1 MRTANGEGG
10 GVLVRRRGVSRGGL
24 LIAIGISL
32 ILVSLVLLL
41 SSGRGGGS
49 APSQEAAREI
59 PDITGPVLP
68 RDVRETPGFAATED
82 ARILL
87 KDRSDPARIAWDIE
101 YESLDPS
108 GSGGR
113 ASMTAPRAW
122 YYLNDRDAVFVRSDT
137 ADFLM
142 PDVTSEPESGRF
154 SGNVELVMVRRNAD
168 GTLPTVGEAAGGVTV
183 KTPWLDFDSGA
194 GELSTTAHV
203 DIESEMVS
211 ARCEGLRAV
220 LNEVDQRL
228 EFLEVPGSLVA
239 LITPPPSGSGGD
251 RAAGE
256 EPETAPSAGESPA
269 RPSSP
274 SAEPSVEQFYAATF
288 SGEVRVSQPMRRVSA
303 DRALAWVRLV
313 ENRFDESL
321 SAQGAR
327 PGPVHAMESALLSL
341 VVSAADSQPEGIDT
355 DELSL
360 GDTITFSCSGP
371 STVRPMDDRPSALAA
386 GESLSLRL
394 ECDADDRVRFEDDA
408 LAAVG
413 DAATIEYTIG
423 SRLLTLTGPAGAP
436 AVASVAETGRLTAER
451 VTLGLATGVGQA
463 VGPGRLDAAE
473 AGRSVAWGAQ
483 ADVVFRVRNGWM
495 TGSLEQAIASG
506 SVELRDGETLITAED
521 LNARFAEGAG
531 SSPIERA
538 VMIGGVRAV
547 TAQGELTARRVDVRF
562 DVTDGASLARSAV
575 ATGEV
580 VARQEDRRLT
590 AGQVEADL
598 AQDESGEIRVVSAR
612 ARDGVRYERDNGSF
626 GAGEFIEVEAQSE
639 RVIVEGTPGTVGSG
653 GAVVLSERI
662 TLDGAS
668 DAIQSPGPG
677 RLSVENESGD
687 GVRVVATWTGS
698 MRYSDSTGELETT
711 GGVEI
716 VSTPDALSRDIIRAE
731 RVTAIVAPTT
741 DDEGDAAAGDGDT
754 GDGLG
759 RRLVSAVAE
768 GTPASAE
775 LLRYAEDGA
784 AGPSRVSAL
793 LGSRIEMD
801 NAAGVL
807 HVPGAGRLLV
817 SDTRID
823 PEQTDPG
830 SLRGSALF
838 DWDGSLHLDRPAG
851 QAVMRDRVRMVHRP
865 NDEALGVIELESERL
880 IGRFEPGSALTD
892 AGTGELTG
900 AEALGAVWARSGT
913 MQLLADRL
921 EYDPSTGVADAR
933 ASDGGWVTMF
943 DPSRSTP
950 ITAAELLWTVGSG
963 RVEVRRP
970 GPATMPR

>member
-1 MRTANGEGG
+1 
-10 GVLVRRRGVSRGGL
+10 VSRGGL

-41 SSGRGGGS
+41 SSGGGRGRPAQS
-49 APSQEAAREI
+49 HDAAREI
-59 PDITGPVLP
+59 PDIAGPVLP
-68 RDVRETPGFAATED
+68 RDMRDSPGFAATED

-87 KDRSDPARIAWDIE
+87 KDRNDPARIAWDIE

-108 GSGGR
+108 ASGGR

-194 GELSTTAHV
+194 GELSTTAQV
-203 DIESEMVS
+203 DIESEVVS

-239 LITPPPSGSGGD
+239 LIQPPPAGDGS
-251 RAAGE
+251 A
-256 EPETAPSAGESPA
+256 EPDDE
-269 RPSSP
+269 PSSP
-274 SAEPSVEQFYAATF
+274 ATAEGQSPSRPAAPIAEPPVEQFYAATF
-288 SGEVRVSQPMRRVSA
+288 AGEVRVSQPKRRVSA

-313 ENRFDESL
+313 DNRFD
-321 SAQGAR
+321 GALAGGGVR
-327 PGPVHAMESALLSL
+327 PRPVQPMEAALLSL
-341 VVSAADSQPEGIDT
+341 VVAAAESQPEGIDP

-360 GDTITFSCSGP
+360 GETVTFSCSGP
-371 STVRPMDDRPSALAA
+371 STVRPVNDRPAALGS
-386 GESLSLRL
+386 GESLALRL
-394 ECDADDRVRFEDDA
+394 ECDAEGRVRFEDDA

-413 DAATIEYTIG
+413 DAATIEYAFATK
-423 SRLLTLTGPAGAP
+423 LLTLTGPASAP
-436 AVASVAETGRLTAER
+436 AAASVAETGRLIAER

-473 AGRSVAWGAQ
+473 AGRSVAWGDQ

-506 SVELRDGETLITAED
+506 RVELRDGETLITAED

-538 VMIGGVRAV
+538 VLIGGVRAV

-562 DVTDGASLARSAV
+562 DVADGESRARSAV

-580 VARQEDRRLT
+580 AARQEDRRLT

-598 AQDESGEIRVVSAR
+598 ATDETGEIRVVSAR
-612 ARDGVRYERDNGSF
+612 ARDGVRFERDDGSF
-626 GAGEFIEVEAQSE
+626 GAGDFIEVEAESE
-639 RVIVEGTPGTVGSG
+639 RVIVEGSPGTVGSG

-662 TLDGAS
+662 ALDGAS
-668 DAIQSPGPG
+668 DTIQTPGPG
-677 RLSVENESGD
+677 RLSVESESGG
-687 GVRVVATWTGS
+687 GVRVAAAWTGS
-698 MRYSDSTGELETT
+698 MRYSDSTGELETI

-716 VSTPDALSRDIIRAE
+716 VSTPDGLSRDTIRAE
-731 RVTAIVAPTT
+731 RVTAIVEPAD
-741 DDEGDAAAGDGDT
+741 DDEAQEDG
-754 GDGLG
+754 GLG
-759 RRLVSAVAE
+759 RRLISAVAE
-768 GTPASAE
+768 GAPASAE
-775 LLRYAEDGA
+775 LLRFAEPGA
-784 AGPSRVSAL
+784 ADPSRVSAL

-817 SDTRID
+817 SDTQLD
-823 PEQTDPG
+823 PEQTDPS

-851 QAVMRDRVRMVHRP
+851 RAVMRDRVRMVHRP
-865 NDEALGVIELESERL
+865 ADETLGVIELESERL
-880 IGRFEPGSALTD
+880 VGRFEPGSALTD
-892 AGTGELTG
+892 SVTGDLTG

-921 EYDPSTGVADAR
+921 DYDPATGAADAR

-950 ITAAELLWTVGSG
+950 ITAAELLWTIGSG

-970 GPATMPR
+970 GPASIPR